1 MFLVTRPCY
10 RNVSPS
16 ERLLDNF
23 FNDALMDVQRCYEHP
38 YWTTN
43 HQNQSALAGAVDSVQ
58 DEKDKFAVSIDVQHF
73 APNEVKVTT
82 SGRQLVIEGK
92 HEEKSDEHGQIQRHF
107 IRKYALPKEV
117 NVKNVVSHLSKEGVL
132 TVSAPKNTIEGPTVR
147 TIPILPASEE
157 TKPVEEARKE

>member
-1 MFLVTRPCY
+1 MFLVTRPFH
-10 RNVSPS
+10 RHTSPA
-16 ERLLDNF
+16 ERLMDNF
-23 FNDALMDVQRCYEHP
+23 LNDALMDVQRYYERP
-38 YWTTN
+38 YWTAN

-73 APNEVKVTT
+73 APNEIKVST

-117 NVKNVVSHLSKEGVL
+117 NVENVVSHLSKEGVL
-132 TVSAPKNTIEGPTVR
+132 TVSAPKNAIEGPAVR
-147 TIPILPASEE
+147 TIPIQPAPEE
-157 TKPVEEARKE
+157 KKPVEDAKKE